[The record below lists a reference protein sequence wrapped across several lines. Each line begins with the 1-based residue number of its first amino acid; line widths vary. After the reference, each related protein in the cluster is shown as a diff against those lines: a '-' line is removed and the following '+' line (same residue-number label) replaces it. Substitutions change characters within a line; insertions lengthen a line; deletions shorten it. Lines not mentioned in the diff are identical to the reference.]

1 MDLSQTKL
9 TKVEWTNTEI
19 PVSDGEKSILKLIID
34 GYHNVNIRTNPNQSM
49 FQIMKIDYTP
59 ENEAFLYKK
68 YYETQIL
75 EMIAKNSNKISF
87 KIPDLVSKQP
97 KKVDVLRI
105 EHIDKTLELRT
116 AEIFEYVL
124 IDICKKLLDISPNQE
139 GVASVGDAFWYYTLI
154 QIRKSTIINTN
165 RYVLQFVDYLISYM
179 KPQIGVRSIIK
190 QAYEFIE
197 KNQYLLKYEDLT
209 LFQHQKSLFSI
220 MRDPSPKLVLYTAPT
235 GTGKTLSPLGVSE
248 QYRVIFICVA
258 RHVGLA
264 LAKSAIS
271 VGKRIAFAFGCETAS
286 DIRLHYFAASNYT
299 VNKRSGAIAK
309 VDNSIG
315 DKVEIMICDVQS
327 YLTAMHYM
335 LAFNEESTI
344 VTYWDEPTITMD
356 YPEHELHQKI
366 HENWRQNKIS
376 KMVLSCAT
384 LPTENEIQET
394 LMDFR
399 CKFEGAEIH
408 TIESYDCKKSIA
420 ILNKEGR
427 AMLPHTIPEFSDYNR
442 LMESVQFCES
452 NKTLLRYFDLSEI
465 VRFIEAV
472 HGSPSP
478 LAARYHIDSYF
489 SDISEITMNSL
500 KLYYLEIFKHLDATR
515 WPKLH
520 AELTTTQKSKF
531 SPPLQPKDN
540 RSVAGEPIRKTKSV
554 QVERPLKA
562 PTAAVGIQK
571 TQSTD
576 VAAAAASTTTGGILL
591 TTADAYT
598 LTDGPTIFIAEDVEK
613 IGKFYIQWSKIP
625 PTVFDRMM
633 EKIEKNNE
641 VQKNLDLVQQKLE
654 DKMGTNKPAAADENA
669 NGAKKDRKDNRR
681 EEMDPEIRR
690 LCQQIEILRGQIQSV
705 NLDQVYIPNS
715 QTHQALWAGTKVPN
729 AFSPNI
735 DDTVVRDI
743 MELSVDNS
751 MKILLL
757 LGIGM
762 FVNTPNPTYMEI
774 MKRLAYEQKLYL
786 IIASSDY
793 IYGTNYAFCH
803 GFIGKD
809 LTNMTQQ
816 KIIQAMGRVG
826 RNKIQ
831 QEYTVRFR
839 DDSIMMRLFRQQE
852 ENLEAINMCRL
863 FSE

>member
-19 PVSDGEKSILKLIID
+19 PVTDSEKSILKLIID

-49 FQIMKIDYTP
+49 FQIMKIEYTP

-68 YYETQIL
+68 YYESDI
-75 EMIAKNSNKISF
+75 ESMIQKYKKSKKSNSDINDDSMVF
-87 KIPDLVSKQP
+87 KIPDIVTKQP

-105 EHIDKTLELRT
+105 EHMDKNLESRT
-116 AEIFEYVL
+116 SEIFEFVL
-124 IDICKKLLDISPNQE
+124 LDLCKKLLSGE
-139 GVASVGDAFWYYTLI
+139 VAFYLYTLI
-154 QIRKSTIINTN
+154 QLRKSTIPNTN
-165 RYVLQFVDYLISYM
+165 RYVLQFVDYLISYI
-179 KPQIGVRSIIK
+179 KPQVSIKSII
-190 QAYEFIE
+190 QHAYEFIE
-197 KNQYLLKYEDLT
+197 KNKYLLKYEDLT

-220 MRDPSPKLVLYTAPT
+220 MRNNASPKLVLYTAPT
-235 GTGKTLSPLGVSE
+235 GTGKTLSPLGLSE
-248 QYRVIFICVA
+248 QYRIIFICVA

-299 VNKRSGAIAK
+299 INKRSGAIAK

-335 LAFNEESTI
+335 LAFNEESNI

-356 YPEHELHQKI
+356 YTEHELHQKI

-384 LPTENEIQET
+384 LPTEQEIQET

-399 CKFEGAEIH
+399 CKFEEAEIH
-408 TIESYDCKKSIA
+408 TIESYDCKKSIS

-427 AMLPHTIPEFSDYNR
+427 AMLPHTITEFSNYEV
-442 LMESVQFCES
+442 LMESIQFCET

-465 VRFIEAV
+465 IRFIEII
-472 HGSPSP
+472 HLSPSP
-478 LAARYHIDSYF
+478 LALRYHIDSYF
-489 SDISEITMNSL
+489 GDISEITMNSL
-500 KLYYLEIFKHLDATR
+500 KLYYLEIFKHLDEKK
-515 WPKLH
+515 WPILH
-520 AELTTTQKSKF
+520 ESLTKSQKTKF
-531 SPPLQPKDN
+531 SSPLEAAV
-540 RSVAGEPIRKTKSV
+540 SGAPIRKTQSV
-554 QVERPLKA
+554 QVER
-562 PTAAVGIQK
+562 
-571 TQSTD
+571 
-576 VAAAAASTTTGGILL
+576 STTTNIQKIPSTSDSSRTSTSVSSNGILL
-591 TTADAYT
+591 TTSDAYT
-598 LTDGPTIFIAEDVEK
+598 LTDGPTIFLAEDVEK
-613 IGKFYIQWSKIP
+613 IGKFYIHYSKIP
-625 PTVFDRMM
+625 PIVFDRMM
-633 EKIEKNNE
+633 EKIEKNNDI
-641 VQKNLDLVQQKLE
+641 QKHLDLAQQKLE
-654 DKMGTNKPAAADENA
+654 DKMGANKPTSEEDV
-669 NGAKKDRKDNRR
+669 NGGKKDRKDNRR

-690 LCQQIEILRGQIQSV
+690 LCQQIDHLRSQIQSV
-705 NLDQVYIPNS
+705 NLDQIYIPNS
-715 QTHQALWAGTKVPN
+715 PTHQTLWTGTKIPN
-729 AFSPNI
+729 AFAPNI
-735 DDTVVRDI
+735 DDTIVRDI

-751 MKILLL
+751 MKVLLL

-762 FVNTPNPTYMEI
+762 FVQTPNPTYMEI

-839 DDSIMMRLFRQQE
+839 DDSIMLRLFSKQQ

-863 FSE
+863 FSS